1 MKRLK
6 ILFICSFLALG
17 AALTSCGG
25 DDDPTPA
32 PTPTPTPSPGGRVI
46 YTTRWNPGQTM
57 QSAKLGRQVSYSV
70 LVPQEYLSGSGATFP
85 VVYLL
90 HGYGDTPEAWGPGHF
105 DIQNVDAQARTA
117 GQTGPVIY
125 VIPQGWNSYYVN
137 RYDGGF
143 NYMDMLVDELVP
155 MIDRMLPTRPS
166 ARYRAVAGYS
176 MGGFGAL
183 AMAGKNASVFGTCIS
198 LSPSMNTD
206 AQYRTLGSWDSQ
218 WGDIF
223 GGRGTT
229 GDARLTPHYLSLCPL
244 HFFAD
249 NQPSAFASQ
258 KWYVDCGD
266 DEERLYAGSG
276 ELHCLLRDKGIDH
289 EFRVRNGAH
298 TTSYW
303 REGLRE
309 GLAVFKAACDGA
321 SYPDITPVNPAGG
334 ATPEFINVSDA
345 PCQISL
351 FKGNGLKS
359 NSNTHIV
366 YVEIGEGVPA
376 PDAAGVASLLAQSL
390 QVKNAAVA
398 VVNSADVA
406 AVGADAV
413 FAAVEGTLGVSVA
426 DANRHLMG
434 LGDNLRVVGPL
445 AVSGRP
451 FAGVYLY
458 DSNLA
463 AGSGATFGAAQYVL
477 DISDM
482 GANHRAMF
490 NLFCA
495 LRDAEAKVE
504 YRVRNSVV
512 SSDCTSHGISALG
525 QFIFNTLPIR

>member
-6 ILFICSFLALG
+6 IIFICSFLALG

-57 QSAKLGRQVSYSV
+57 QSAKLGCQVSYSV

-105 DIQNVDAQARTA
+105 DIPNVDAQARTA

-206 AQYRTLGSWDSQ
+206 AQYRTLGGWDSQ

-249 NQPSAFASQ
+249 NLPSAFASQ

-321 SYPDITPVNPAGG
+321 SYPEITPVNPAGG
-334 ATPEFINVSDA
+334 ATPEFINVSDT

-366 YVEIGEGVPA
+366 YVEIGESVPA

-390 QVKNAAVA
+390 QIKNAAVA
-398 VVNSADVA
+398 VVNSADAA

-413 FAAVEGTLGVSVA
+413 FSTVEGVLGVSVA

-434 LGDNLRVVGPL
+434 LGDNLRIVGPL
-445 AVSGRP
+445 AVSRRP

-463 AGSGATFGAAQYVL
+463 AASGDTFGATQYVL

-495 LRDAEAKVE
+495 LRDADAKVE
-504 YRVRNSVV
+504 YRVRNGIV

>member
-206 AQYRTLGSWDSQ
+206 AQYRTLGGWDSQ

-276 ELHCLLRDKGIDH
+276 ELHSLLRDKGIDH

-413 FAAVEGTLGVSVA
+413 FAAVE
-426 DANRHLMG
+426 
-434 LGDNLRVVGPL
+434 
-445 AVSGRP
+445 
-451 FAGVYLY
+451 
-458 DSNLA
+458 
-463 AGSGATFGAAQYVL
+463 
-477 DISDM
+477 
-482 GANHRAMF
+482 
-490 NLFCA
+490 
-495 LRDAEAKVE
+495 
-504 YRVRNSVV
+504 
-512 SSDCTSHGISALG
+512 
-525 QFIFNTLPIR
+525 